1 MSGPSEDTEQQ
12 EREPQTRQGRRAV
25 CRPVGCRRGGQ
36 QTLGMRVSAVC
47 GQPPQELWPWEQD
60 RVSCHKEEGVESKV
74 GGYGAAGAPQLL
86 EGLS

>member
-1 MSGPSEDTEQQ
+1 MQ
-12 EREPQTRQGRRAV
+12 A
-25 CRPVGCRRGGQ
+25 CGQ

-60 RVSCHKEEGVESKV
+60 RVSSHKEEGVESKV

>member
-1 MSGPSEDTEQQ
+1 
-12 EREPQTRQGRRAV
+12 
-25 CRPVGCRRGGQ
+25 
-36 QTLGMRVSAVC
+36 MRVSAVC

-60 RVSCHKEEGVESKV
+60 RVSSHKEEGVESKV